1 MKANTSFKYRDRGL
15 NDNENCPAEWVFFF
29 FFPKYSLQLV
39 QCIQCWK
46 HKYSKP
52 ACFDEHIEISILNIL
67 CKCTSGCWRWLPY
80 LFTKCTQL
88 VIHQSN
94 VPIDPLLI
102 FNKKS
107 ALKCLKPEEYLF
119 FVPGGSEITK
129 MDWGLFNFH
138 GLNALTNNVV
148 WGKGKYTGFPAS
160 HFITLL
166 KRCSIDEEQP
176 IYNPLNV
183 FFKLKKKTKHCL
195 DRK

>member
-1 MKANTSFKYRDRGL
+1 MKANTSFKYRDRGP
-15 NDNENCPAEWVFFF
+15 NDDENCPAECFVFF
-29 FFPKYSLQLV
+29 KYSLQLV

-46 HKYSKP
+46 HQYSKP
-52 ACFDEHIEISILNIL
+52 ACFDEHIEISILNTL

-88 VIHQSN
+88 VIHQSH

-102 FNKKS
+102 FNLKTA
-107 ALKCLKPEEYLF
+107 ALKCLKPEGYLF

-148 WGKGKYTGFPAS
+148 WGKGKYQGFPAS
-160 HFITLL
+160 HFSSLYL
-166 KRCSIDEEQP
+166 KDVP
-176 IYNPLNV
+176 
-183 FFKLKKKTKHCL
+183 
-195 DRK
+195 